1 MVWRSTAATT
11 TAATTKATMYLN
23 CEFSVS
29 IMLRTMLKVL
39 KRGLVRFVSLWR
51 PRSFE
56 RPQSSTD
63 AIPHIGQVETIRTPF
78 ILNFTAIMSKRVW
91 QYEQASHRSRLIAPP
106 QVSKRTD
113 NYRA

>member
-39 KRGLVRFVSLWR
+39 KRGLVWR

-56 RPQSSTD
+56 RTQSSTD